1 MARKAA
7 TAAEVPRKTT
17 KRAAP
22 KSSSAVP
29 SAGRSSRNQGT
40 ASFASAFPSGTATRE
55 QMAKMAR
62 MANLLT
68 PEQAIE
74 LYKANAKMALD
85 VINAAIDSTAK
96 LRKLQFE
103 GEESAREFGR
113 RTARGAAE
121 AKDPQTLV
129 AVSQEAG
136 REAMEKSLAY
146 WGEMFDLIVEMQ
158 KRLFTLIEDQAEGL
172 PGVRQAKAAMAMMPD
187 LGPMKNVIS
196 AMQGMI
202 GSGSGAFTSMQ
213 KMMAD
218 MAKMAQ
224 STMPGMKR

>member
-7 TAAEVPRKTT
+7 AATETSGSTR
-17 KRAAP
+17 KRAAR
-22 KSSSAVP
+22 KSAP

-40 ASFASAFPSGTATRE
+40 ATLAESFQRGPMAGPTPA
-55 QMAKMAR
+55 QMQEMAR

-68 PEQAIE
+68 PAQAIE

-85 VINAAIDSTAK
+85 VINAALDSTAK
-96 LRKLQFE
+96 MRRLQYA
-103 GEESAREFGR
+103 GEESAREFGK
-113 RTARGAAE
+113 RTVKGAAE

-129 AVSQEAG
+129 AVGQEAG

-158 KRLFTLIEDQAEGL
+158 KRLFALIQDQAEGL
-172 PGVRQAKAAMAMMPD
+172 PGVKQAKAAMAMMPD
-187 LGPMKNVIS
+187 LGPMKNVVS

-224 STMPGMKR
+224 ASMPGAKR